1 MLCLMEKNNT
11 TTTNNL
17 NVYIATL
24 PRSGSTILGLMLN
37 QHPSITH
44 MGESS
49 YWGKLEAP
57 PIRCSCGL
65 LSTCPFILDIY
76 NKMLGD
82 PNIKSI
88 YNVCAAID
96 KLQEPNKVY
105 HSDSLPNYR
114 TKVLN
119 HNQFKKEL
127 KRAVIGLDRLAQIY
141 RNKTNKSMVVDNTK
155 CVEIAEELVKQKK
168 WKVIIMLR
176 DPRGIAFSNKESG
189 KRKKVPRSV
198 ISKIPIFINF
208 MDKVKK
214 LSKERDTL
222 VVSYENL
229 CENTKETLDR
239 ICNFLSIP
247 YEEDMLKFNQNRGHL
262 FMGNRLLF
270 NENLDTKLKQD
281 NAWKNGLNKKELG
294 LIEGNINLV
303 NLYKEFN
310 YFK

>member
-1 MLCLMEKNNT
+1 MLWLMEKNKV

-37 QHPSITH
+37 QHPSVTH

-57 PIRCSCGL
+57 PTRCSCGL
-65 LSTCPFILDIY
+65 SSVCPFILDIY
-76 NKMLGD
+76 NKTFGD
-82 PNIKSI
+82 PNVKSI
-88 YNVCAAID
+88 YNVCSAVD
-96 KLQEPNKVY
+96 KLQEPNKIY
-105 HSDSLPNYR
+105 HSGSLPDYR
-114 TKVLN
+114 TKVFGHKQL
-119 HNQFKKEL
+119 KEEL
-127 KRAVIGLDRLAQIY
+127 KRAVVGLDKLAQIH
-141 RNKTNKSMVVDNTK
+141 RNKTNKPIVVDNTK
-155 CVEIAEELVKQKK
+155 YIELAEELLKQKN
-168 WKVIIMLR
+168 WKVIILLR

-189 KRKKVPRSV
+189 KRKKVPRPV
-198 ISKIPIFINF
+198 VNKIPVFINF
-208 MDKVKK
+208 IDKAKK
-214 LSKERDTL
+214 LSEKQNAL
-222 VVSYENL
+222 VVLYENL
-229 CENTKETLDR
+229 CENTKETLERVCD
-239 ICNFLSIP
+239 FLSIP

-281 NAWKNGLNKKELG
+281 NAWENGLNKKELG
-294 LIEGNINLV
+294 LIEGNKNLI